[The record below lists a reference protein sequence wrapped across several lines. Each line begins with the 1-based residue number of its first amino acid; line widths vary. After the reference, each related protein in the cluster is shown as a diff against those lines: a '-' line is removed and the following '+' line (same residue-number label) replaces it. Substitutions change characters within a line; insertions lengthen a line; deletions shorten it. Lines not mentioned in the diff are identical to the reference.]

1 MASLRCRDAFYLD
14 GELISAPPGQEAFT
28 GCMLPQATTGL
39 PEHDLAWWAYVVIVL
54 IGVIPTTLFAVALC
68 CSRCRRSKVAFLP
81 HHPHYVSDEDYYVQ
95 SEYPSPRPS
104 SSASRGISPDPQ
116 PLELQPSVA
125 EEPVVHS
132 DEFLELH
139 SSVAEESLVHNDEP
153 LIHNN
158 KPLAQSDEPLTN
170 GDEPLVHNDES
181 LIHNNEPL
189 AHCNKA
195 PALSEKPLAN
205 YDSADMPPARK
216 VTPTFE
222 ELPDAFEVETASSLQ
237 IVALDVAASL
247 APADGKQQPQHEM
260 VMTDDDFK
268 NRLMRL
274 FMAAEDAD
282 GATRNLAPDS
292 VVDPAELHHCLPW
305 DELDRLLDEY
315 DLTDITQAGNS
326 SVDTNF
332 KVCPPSHRSMRSG
345 SRLCLSLVW
354 GLLG

>member
-1 MASLRCRDAFYLD
+1 M
-14 GELISAPPGQEAFT
+14 
-28 GCMLPQATTGL
+28 
-39 PEHDLAWWAYVVIVL
+39 AWWAYVVIVL

-116 PLELQPSVA
+116 PLEL
-125 EEPVVHS
+125 
-132 DEFLELH
+132 H
-139 SSVAEESLVHNDEP
+139 SSVAEESQVHSDVPLVHNDVPLTNGDDPLVHNDEP
-153 LIHNN
+153 LIYNDE
-158 KPLAQSDEPLTN
+158 PLVYSDEPLVPS
-170 GDEPLVHNDES
+170 DEPLVHGD
-181 LIHNNEPL
+181 
-189 AHCNKA
+189 KT

-205 YDSADMPPARK
+205 YDSADMPLARK

-222 ELPDAFEVETASSLQ
+222 ELPDAFEVETASSPQ
-237 IVALDVAASL
+237 IVTLDVAASL
-247 APADGKQQPQHEM
+247 APADGKQQPQHEI

-305 DELDRLLDEY
+305 DELGRLLDEY
-315 DLTDITQAGNS
+315 DLTDTTQAGNS